1 MAGRFCPQL
10 ASAALWAEA
19 SWRLSV
25 EAAACP
31 DASDGA
37 GGSSPIFHEPGFG
50 ACSPGGGYHVIF
62 FRLFDIGCPW
72 PESLES
78 FRELIVGQNLWFSA
92 QERSP
97 EGRSDNSMVVSTIV
111 TETPKKYGPLKRTT
125 GASSVLGIAIPAAC
139 SALRPG
145 VLAMRELE

>member
-50 ACSPGGGYHVIF
+50 ACSPGGGDHVIF

-111 TETPKKYGPLKRTT
+111 TETPQKIWPAQADHR
-125 GASSVLGIAIPAAC
+125 GIQRSQYRNPAAC